1 MRSGPGPINL
11 AYRSEIDTI
20 ATLIHFACF
29 IYMFKV
35 LTLNNIA
42 EVGLQRLPGED
53 FEVGTEISDPD
64 AVLLRSYDM
73 HSMDIPDSIAAIGR
87 AGAGVNNIPV
97 DAMSARGIP
106 VFNAPGANANAVK
119 ELAVAG
125 MLSAA
130 RNIFGARDY
139 LRGLDKEGDDLDKAV
154 EAGKKQFVG
163 FELPGRTLGVIGL
176 GAVGVEVAN
185 VALALGMKVVG
196 FDPQITVRRAW
207 QLSSGVQQV
216 ESLDQLFDGADVISV
231 HVPLV
236 EGTKGLIDAARLDLM
251 HDGGIL
257 INFSRRGII
266 GRDALFD
273 ALDSGKLHAFV
284 TDFPTAELIAHPK
297 VIALPHLGASTEEAE
312 ENCAIMVAENVR
324 DFLENGNIRYS
335 VNFPESVMPRNG
347 TYRITIANANV
358 PNMVGQISTCL
369 AEAGLNIEDLLN
381 KSRGELAYTVVDLD
395 GPVPDD
401 TLVTLSAIEGV
412 LTLRNLG
419 KSIS

>member
-1 MRSGPGPINL
+1 
-11 AYRSEIDTI
+11 
-20 ATLIHFACF
+20 
-29 IYMFKV
+29 MFKV

-42 EVGLQRLPGED
+42 EVGLQRLPGD
-53 FEVGTEISDPD
+53 QFEVGDAVTDPD

-73 HSMDIPDSIAAIGR
+73 HSMDIPDSVAAIGR
-87 AGAGVNNIPV
+87 AGAGVNNIPI

-130 RNIFGARDY
+130 RNLFGARDY
-139 LRGLDKEGDDLDKAV
+139 VKSLDKEGADLDQAV

-196 FDPQITVRRAW
+196 FDPQITVQRAW

-216 ESLDQLFDGADVISV
+216 ETLDQLFENADVISV

-257 INFSRRGII
+257 INFSRRGIVK
-266 GRDALFD
+266 RKALMS

-284 TDFPTAELIAHPK
+284 TDFPTAELIGHPN

-312 ENCAIMVAENVR
+312 ENCAVMVAENVK

-335 VNFPESVMPRNG
+335 VNFPDSVMPRDG

-369 AEAGLNIEDLLN
+369 GNAGLNIEDLLN
-381 KSRGELAYTVVDLD
+381 KSRGELAYTLVDLD
-395 GPVPDD
+395 GPVEED
-401 TLVTLSAIEGV
+401 TIGCLAAIEGV
-412 LTLRNLG
+412 LTLRYLG

>member
-1 MRSGPGPINL
+1 
-11 AYRSEIDTI
+11 
-20 ATLIHFACF
+20 
-29 IYMFKV
+29 MFKV

-42 EVGLQRLPGED
+42 DAGLRRLSGEQ

-64 AVLLRSYDM
+64 AVLVRSHDL
-73 HSMDIPDSIAAIGR
+73 HSMEIPDSVAAIGR

-125 MLSAA
+125 MLIAA
-130 RNIFGARDY
+130 RNIFSARDY
-139 LRGLDKEGDDLDKAV
+139 VRGLDKEGDELDKAV

-163 FELPGRTLGVIGL
+163 FELPGRKLGVIGL

-196 FDPQITVRRAW
+196 FDPQITVERAW
-207 QLSSGVQQV
+207 QLSSGVKQV
-216 ESLDQLFDGADVISV
+216 DTLDKLFKNADVISV
-231 HVPLV
+231 HVPLI
-236 EGTKGLIDAARLDLM
+236 EGTRGLIDAARLELM
-251 HDGGIL
+251 HDGAIL
-257 INFSRRGII
+257 VNFSRRGIVEH
-266 GRDALFD
+266 DALFD
-273 ALDSGKLHAFV
+273 ALESGKLHAFV

-297 VIALPHLGASTEEAE
+297 VIALPHLGASTAEAE

-335 VNFPESVMPRNG
+335 VNFPEAVMPRNG

-369 AEAGLNIEDLLN
+369 ASAGLNIEDLLN
-381 KSRGELAYTVVDLD
+381 KSRGELAYTLVDLD
-395 GPVPDD
+395 ATVPED
-401 TLVTLSAIEGV
+401 TLAALRAIEGV

-419 KSIS
+419 KAIS